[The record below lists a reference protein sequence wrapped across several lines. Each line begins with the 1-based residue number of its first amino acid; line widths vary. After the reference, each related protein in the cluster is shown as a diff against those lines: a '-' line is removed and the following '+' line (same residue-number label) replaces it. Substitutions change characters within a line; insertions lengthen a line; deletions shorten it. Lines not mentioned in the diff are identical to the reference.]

1 MPNGPDPASGTAG
14 PSNDISVGEGLIELV
29 FRNGFGV
36 GGIESGGLIEP
47 EVGERQ
53 SGAATRCGMGKT
65 IDDTLAS
72 GGTVPGSLEPFEGEQ
87 RTGTV
92 A

>member
-1 MPNGPDPASGTAG
+1 VIAVPVNAWRRNEQSEPLEEL
-14 PSNDISVGEGLIELV
+14 EG
-29 FRNGFGV
+29 
-36 GGIESGGLIEP
+36 
-47 EVGERQ
+47 GERE

>member
-1 MPNGPDPASGTAG
+1 VPTDIEIAQSADLNPASGTAG

-47 EVGERQ
+47 RRRDVNH
-53 SGAATRCGMGKT
+53 
-65 IDDTLAS
+65 
-72 GGTVPGSLEPFEGEQ
+72 
-87 RTGTV
+87 
-92 A
+92 